1 MRMIIA
7 RLKGEFVYFI
17 EYERFDL
24 IFKSGRLLKSEFFKW
39 VDAKI
44 KIYPNLYVKFSSV
57 L

>member
-1 MRMIIA
+1 MIIA